1 MVNLTRVNAL
11 YVIPWLRR
19 LDAILSNSFKIF
31 IPFLETNRD
40 KKQKNRSDGIKIYE
54 NVTIEF
60 PKFTQNGKK
69 TQNHKRQ
76 SKPFLKINVNMFCL
90 FFLTGISYAVHFD
103 VEKLKFVQW
112 SNSRRLTYGNLVCF
126 SSDNFKVSL
135 VKCHEPIALHLAVL
149 SQG

>member
-1 MVNLTRVNAL
+1 MSNL
-11 YVIPWLRR
+11 
-19 LDAILSNSFKIF
+19 FKVF
-31 IPFLETNRD
+31 ISFLETNRD
-40 KKQKNRSDGIKIYE
+40 KRQKNRFDGIKIYE

-69 TQNHKRQ
+69 TQNDKSQ
-76 SKPFLKINVNMFCL
+76 SKPFLKINVYMFA
-90 FFLTGISYAVHFD
+90 FSLTGISYAVHFD

-135 VKCHEPIALHLAVL
+135 VKCHEPIALYLAVL